1 MTPDRI
7 TTTRTDGAAG
17 RKLSKVLL
25 VEILAPLILFY
36 GLRWLGVNQFVAL
49 LAGGAIP
56 FLGSIRSIVTERR
69 ISGVRLFVLGA
80 MAVTVAGSFIVGS
93 PRILLLR
100 SAFLMG
106 ALGLFLLGTLL
117 SRRPFLYEAARVV
130 FDEDRQAIWAEN
142 WAKFPQFRQLL
153 WRISLV
159 WGIGC
164 LVDVAVRIVVVFSL
178 PLDSVPAVDDGLL
191 VVTLV
196 LLVLFQRLY
205 GRPFLR
211 RNGLRLQGVR
221 IVPLVLA

>member
-1 MTPDRI
+1 MTLGGRP
-7 TTTRTDGAAG
+7 DGAAG

-36 GLRWLGVNQFVAL
+36 GLRWLGANQYVAL
-49 LAGGAIP
+49 LVGGAIP
-56 FLGSIRSIVTERR
+56 FLGSIRSIVAERR

-80 MAVTVAGSFIVGS
+80 MAVTIAGSFIVGS

-100 SAFLMG
+100 SALLMG

-130 FDEDRQAIWAEN
+130 FDEDRQAVWAEN

-153 WRISLV
+153 WRISLA
-159 WGIGC
+159 WGIAC

-221 IVPLVLA
+221 IMPLARV